1 MSLSLE
7 QLGIG
12 KTTSGYKPV
21 ASAPVPKA
29 AVPKAVP
36 QPTGVSKAFAT
47 AQNVGGFL
55 GEVNKFYDKMP
66 VVGQIKRTAQA
77 GLGGLLKPIGDAL
90 SVPINILGGFAQG
103 TRAEAERQAPI
114 IKADKSQFIP
124 GVAKSLFAGVKN
136 IPSGVQNKV
145 FPSATIERSLE
156 QDLNVKNPYVKA
168 GVGLAADLTTDPLNY
183 INPVALA
190 TKLGKFAKVP
200 ELATKLYQD
209 SSLVRKVVD
218 KGNDAVN
225 AFAYGRGVPKP
236 FMNAYENVTGRG
248 VQKSIDVS
256 SKVARPLI
264 ETVDGVKLSA
274 QEQKII
280 GDVLDNLEV
289 QKKGRLSAK
298 EIEKAVKLLKEEIL
312 QTNENLVAAKYG
324 YKPGVKIAGLL
335 PEGRVNSTPLNTD
348 KLQGFSLPTRLQT
361 SSAVKYQKGLDKVKE
376 LERGAIEAGLKAPGI
391 TAEEARLMK
400 KYRPLAESTAGKFE
414 KLAKQQ
420 IKLGVNPKIFDKYLG
435 TYTGKRTY
443 LSKMGEKVP
452 VSQYAT
458 PKQLRLNMSQYQKR
472 ADIPTEVREAMGQ
485 VKQPA
490 YGAAT
495 AAYNESQNIQKL
507 KFYKTVA
514 KRYAGR
520 AGEGMVQL
528 PKDQKLGVLSGAFLP
543 KNIASYVNSVS
554 SPEKA
559 SPLIKFFKEGKT
571 ILSPKQLIRNTVAS
585 QVQAMMNPSGRADSI
600 RRLPEAIRE
609 LRSKGKY
616 YKEAKDAGI
625 IGKTFAHTELAQ
637 YLPDGVVSET
647 SKFLGSQKAGKV
659 YENIKKPGAAIQN
672 ANEDMVKLQVFI
684 NERKA
689 GATIAKAAK
698 MAEETGFD
706 YGKVTPFVNK
716 LRKGGKFNIGNQELP
731 FSVPFIT
738 YGLKA
743 GELTAKTLAKKPTRI
758 ANLRKVEQAVERTSE
773 GQNIDERNMPDY
785 QKDSVRLPVKDKKGN
800 NYRLNTK
807 YLYPWGSMAD
817 FGSLYL
823 PAGQSPDPVF
833 GEIVSQGLNKDIFT
847 GKDIQ
852 TKPGFVKG
860 VLGQRGR
867 HVAETLLPTP
877 FRSGMK
883 IYDAATK
890 APRYSTSPSVGE
902 AVVQELGLPAFK
914 YDPRLG
920 AKFSQYD
927 RSSKISK
934 MKSEMKKE
942 LQEATGNPQK
952 QAQIRQDYLK
962 EMRKIVSGQ

>member
-21 ASAPVPKA
+21 ASAPAPKA
-29 AVPKAVP
+29 AVPKVVP
-36 QPTGVSKAFAT
+36 QPTGISKAVAT

-66 VVGQIKRTAQA
+66 VIGQVKRTAQA

-90 SVPINILGGFAQG
+90 SVPITALGGFAQG
-103 TRAEAERQAPI
+103 TRKEAERQAPI

-124 GVAKSLFAGVKN
+124 GIAKSLFAGVKN
-136 IPSGVQNKV
+136 IPSGIQNKV

-190 TKLGKFAKVP
+190 SKLGKFAKLP

-236 FMNAYENVTGRG
+236 FMNAYENVMGRG
-248 VQKSIDVS
+248 TQKSIETS
-256 SKVARPLI
+256 QKIARPLV
-264 ETVDGVKLSA
+264 ETVDGVRLNP

-280 GDVLDNLEV
+280 GDVFEV
-289 QKKGRLSAK
+289 LSGQTDRALTPN
-298 EIEKAVKLLKEEIL
+298 ELKLVG
-312 QTNENLVAAKYG
+312 Q
-324 YKPGVKIAGLL
+324 YKPLF
-335 PEGRVNSTPLNTD
+335 EM
-348 KLQGFSLPTRLQT
+348 
-361 SSAVKYQKGLDKVKE
+361 
-376 LERGAIEAGLKAPGI
+376 
-391 TAEEARLMK
+391 TAK
-400 KYRPLAESTAGKFE
+400 KFE
-414 KLAKQQ
+414 KLAQQQ
-420 IKLGVNPKIFDKYLG
+420 IKLGVDPKVFDKYLG
-435 TYTGKRTY
+435 KYTGKRTY
-443 LSKMGEKVP
+443 LANLGTKVKP
-452 VSQYAT
+452 NEFAS

-472 ADIPTEVREAMGQ
+472 ADIPAEVRDALGQ

-495 AAYNESQNIQKL
+495 AAFNESQNIQKL

-659 YENIKKPGAAIQN
+659 YENLKKPGAAIQN

-716 LRKGGKFNIGNQELP
+716 LRKGGKFKIGNQELP

-758 ANLRKVEQAVERTSE
+758 ANIRKVEQAVERTSQ

-785 QKDSVRLPVKDKKGN
+785 QKDSVRLPMKDKKGN

-902 AVVQELGLPAFK
+902 AVAQELGLPAFK

-927 RSSKISK
+927 RSSQISK

-962 EMRKIVSGQ
+962 EMRKIVTGQ